1 MQQIGVGASLLKLL
15 VVRHAQG
22 CGLAPGPLLFIGS
35 GAVET
40 WHQLSSPWHLLQA
53 PCPQLEHGQKLVNK
67 HKVSVTV
74 WLQKEKRWFFHWI
87 RVCEL
92 SCFQEFRCLLINETL
107 LI

>member
-40 WHQLSSPWHLLQA
+40 WGELSSPWDVLRAPWLQ
-53 PCPQLEHGQKLVNK
+53 ERGKKLVNK
-67 HKVSVTV
+67 HQVLVVQCGWRKKGGRSF
-74 WLQKEKRWFFHWI
+74 LG
-87 RVCEL
+87 
-92 SCFQEFRCLLINETL
+92 
-107 LI
+107 